1 MAPWEWQMSCELEN
15 TRQNKPLWVDLS
27 HTSVMGQEGWLEP
40 DQFTLPIPIEMR
52 EVFAAWLLLRWYTP
66 ISAEDSSE
74 LYQHPVSYA
83 TVSASHWKLSTGS
96 GLMAFPPCHDT
107 NLLQFILSFPRLLFL
122 STYKHCTFSSSAS
135 KRPLGKKKGK
145 GSIVMR
151 PYIMLFPINILI
163 LVREGHVTTVSAA
176 YLLTSEFV
184 SWRLCGMRLIYFVVN
199 SMKTN
204 LVMFLNNLE
213 IAITHCS

>member
-1 MAPWEWQMSCELEN
+1 
-15 TRQNKPLWVDLS
+15 
-27 HTSVMGQEGWLEP
+27 
-40 DQFTLPIPIEMR
+40 
-52 EVFAAWLLLRWYTP
+52 
-66 ISAEDSSE
+66 
-74 LYQHPVSYA
+74 
-83 TVSASHWKLSTGS
+83 
-96 GLMAFPPCHDT
+96 
-107 NLLQFILSFPRLLFL
+107 
-122 STYKHCTFSSSAS
+122 
-135 KRPLGKKKGK
+135 
-145 GSIVMR
+145 MR

-213 IAITHCS
+213 IAITYCS